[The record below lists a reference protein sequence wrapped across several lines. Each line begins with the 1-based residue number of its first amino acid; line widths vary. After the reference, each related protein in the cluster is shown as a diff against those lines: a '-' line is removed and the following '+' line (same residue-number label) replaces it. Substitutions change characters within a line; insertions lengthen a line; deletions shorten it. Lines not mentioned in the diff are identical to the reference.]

1 MMVGHKVWFDLSVTL
16 YQTNVL
22 VGHLE
27 FCGLSLATAPILHA
41 LVENW
46 DAGMVQALIVNSL
59 CTVGLLQY

>member
-1 MMVGHKVWFDLSVTL
+1 MSH
-16 YQTNVL
+16 TNVL

-27 FCGLSLATAPILHA
+27 LCGLSLAAAPILHA

-46 DAGMVQALIVNSL
+46 DARMVQALIVNSL